1 MGSSRSRT
9 GTQNSTHLDGASPQA
24 HSGPL
29 GLAVSQPPAA
39 LTHCHPRQWTEEP
52 PRQAAQ
58 RVDKSARPTSA
69 KWTFDQCCLE
79 DTRLSLN
86 TPKSGSTWAVQ
97 SVKRLTLGF
106 GSGHDLMGSWV
117 RALHLAL
124 HRQGGACLGFSL
136 SLSLCPSP
144 ACAVSVSLKINT

>member
-1 MGSSRSRT
+1 MGSNRSRT

-106 GSGHDLMGSWV
+106 GSGHDLAVREFELCVRV
-117 RALHLAL
+117 RAESVEPAWD
-124 HRQGGACLGFSL
+124 SL
-136 SLSLCPSP
+136 SL
-144 ACAVSVSLKINT
+144 KIHK